1 MMGDPHLSDHGDA
14 LRRIESYLDQGEG
27 FQRFATAT
35 LVEQAPAGRLLDG
48 VLFVTTDRIIF
59 WSNGQD
65 RPDFTVDRDHFLGVM
80 VDEQVYAADFR
91 MVVIRTGADEPI
103 TFITERP
110 MAEDLARQ
118 DPRHDPI
125 EVQGE
130 EFVDS
135 ADGGGADQHP
145 EGFRQ
150 SGPEGSSASQSGTA
164 SRVTLSLPPV
174 RHSIPVVP
182 ITAHW
187 SRTLSPAAFHRH
199 QVAITRF
206 VDHAASHPMERLREE
221 MDAYIDDLAR
231 TIRARMMGSAIAPCP
246 DAGVHAALQF
256 GAAVAISEREHG
268 WVDTR
273 TTHPIVHAALFLI
286 QRGLIDDFGLGAPV
300 PLEASFRCARSGGI
314 VEDVLQA

>member
-1 MMGDPHLSDHGDA
+1 MTNHNPYMT
-14 LRRIESYLDQGEG
+14 RE
-27 FQRFATAT
+27 
-35 LVEQAPAGRLLDG
+35 
-48 VLFVTTDRIIF
+48 
-59 WSNGQD
+59 
-65 RPDFTVDRDHFLGVM
+65 
-80 VDEQVYAADFR
+80 
-91 MVVIRTGADEPI
+91 
-103 TFITERP
+103 
-110 MAEDLARQ
+110 
-118 DPRHDPI
+118 
-125 EVQGE
+125 
-130 EFVDS
+130 
-135 ADGGGADQHP
+135 GGATVTVFVPYDCKNHCPFCINKQEYQNP

-256 GAAVAISEREHG
+256 GAAVTISEREHG
-268 WVDTR
+268 
-273 TTHPIVHAALFLI
+273 
-286 QRGLIDDFGLGAPV
+286 
-300 PLEASFRCARSGGI
+300 
-314 VEDVLQA
+314 